1 MFTALSEQLT
11 GVLNRIRGRG
21 VLSESD
27 VTDALREIR
36 RHLLEADVSFEVT
49 RGFVEKVRDRA
60 VGALQ
65 VKSVSPGQQVVKL
78 VHDEIATLLGGTK
91 AGLEFSSVGP
101 TVILLV
107 GLQGSGKTTTAA
119 KLARRLKLEQKAPA
133 LVAADIYR
141 PAAMEQLEQLGAQV
155 GVPVL
160 GKRETGNVVRLVKD
174 ALREAE
180 SQRARTAWW
189 IGFGLLMA
197 PCCYSPAVTSFESWP
212 RAGWD

>member
-1 MFTALSEQLT
+1 MFTAVAEQVA
-11 GVLNRIRGRG
+11 GVVRRLRGRG
-21 VLSESD
+21 VLWESD

-36 RHLLEADVSFEVT
+36 RHLLEADVSFEVR
-49 RGFVEKVRDRA
+49 RGFVERVRERA
-60 VGALQ
+60 VGTVQ
-65 VKSVSPGQQVVKL
+65 VKAVTPGQQVVKL

-91 AGLEFSSVGP
+91 AGLEFASVGP

-141 PAAMEQLEQLGAQV
+141 PAAAEQLQQLGAQI

-160 GKRETGNVVRLVKD
+160 GKRETGNVVRLVQH
-174 ALREAE
+174 ALREA
-180 SQRARTAWW
+180 Q
-189 IGFGLLMA
+189 
-197 PCCYSPAVTSFESWP
+197 SPPPPTLILHPPSPLQA
-212 RAGWD
+212 DLQ

>member
-1 MFTALSEQLT
+1 MFTALSDQIAAVLKRLT
-11 GVLNRIRGRG
+11 ARG
-21 VLSESD
+21 VLSDGD

-49 RGFVEKVRDRA
+49 RGFVERVRERA
-60 VGALQ
+60 VGVLQ

-78 VHDEIATLLGGTK
+78 VHDEIATLLGGTRS
-91 AGLEFSSVGP
+91 GLEFASVGP

-141 PAAMEQLEQLGAQV
+141 PAAAEQLQQLGAQI

-160 GKRETGNVVRLVKD
+160 
-174 ALREAE
+174 
-180 SQRARTAWW
+180 
-189 IGFGLLMA
+189 
-197 PCCYSPAVTSFESWP
+197 
-212 RAGWD
+212 

>member
-1 MFTALSEQLT
+1 MFTARSEQIPA
-11 GVLNRIRGRG
+11 VLKRLAGRG
-21 VLSESD
+21 VLSEGD
-27 VTDALREIR
+27 VTEALREIR

-49 RGFVEKVRDRA
+49 RGFVERVRERA

-65 VKSVSPGQQVVKL
+65 IKSVSPGQQVVKL
-78 VHDEIATLLGGTK
+78 VRDEIVGLLGGTRQ
-91 AGLEFSSVGP
+91 GLDFASVGP

-141 PAAMEQLEQLGAQV
+141 PAAAEQLQQLGAQI

-160 GKRETGNVVRLVKD
+160 PEQG
-174 ALREAE
+174 
-180 SQRARTAWW
+180 
-189 IGFGLLMA
+189 
-197 PCCYSPAVTSFESWP
+197 
-212 RAGWD
+212 AGSRGDGGPTPV